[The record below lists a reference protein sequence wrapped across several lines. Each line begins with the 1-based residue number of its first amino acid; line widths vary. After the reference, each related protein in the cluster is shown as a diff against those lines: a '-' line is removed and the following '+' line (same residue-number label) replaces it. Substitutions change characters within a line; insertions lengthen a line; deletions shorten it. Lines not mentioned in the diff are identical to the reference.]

1 MLNRRD
7 FLRYQIGAGTLM
19 AFGATVPGF
28 LASTAKA
35 DDKGNSEKILVVVEL
50 TGGNDG
56 LNTVIPYADD
66 LYHNARPK
74 LRYEKR
80 EVLTLNDH
88 VGLHPSLRP
97 LKEMY
102 DQGQVAVVQGVG
114 YPNPNRSH
122 FESMDIWQ
130 SADPSRKVADGWLG
144 RSLSFVKAP
153 EGRMPAVHVAQRPLP
168 LALRGAPTAVPTIHP
183 DRPLELVL
191 GGPNGSPSRNL
202 DQESST
208 PLVRSEQDNA
218 ASERRKL
225 VQKLTEAASPSAG
238 SMLQFVRRTSLDTYT
253 TLDRLQSILGD
264 FKTPEGR
271 AEFTGGQFRYVREGL
286 GYELNLVAR
295 LIEADFGAR
304 VYYVALDGFDTHGNQ
319 RGSHSELL
327 SKLAGAVR
335 EFFSI
340 LEQSKHASRVLLM
353 TYSEF
358 GRRVHENGSQGT
370 DHGSGSNLFVVGPAV
385 KGSIVGDH
393 PSLKADDLTA
403 GDLKFHTD
411 FRQVYA
417 TLLDQWLGCES
428 QRVLGAQF
436 EHVKLLA

>member
-1 MLNRRD
+1 
-7 FLRYQIGAGTLM
+7 
-19 AFGATVPGF
+19 
-28 LASTAKA
+28 
-35 DDKGNSEKILVVVEL
+35 
-50 TGGNDG
+50 
-56 LNTVIPYADD
+56 
-66 LYHNARPK
+66 
-74 LRYEKR
+74 
-80 EVLTLNDH
+80 
-88 VGLHPSLRP
+88 
-97 LKEMY
+97 
-102 DQGQVAVVQGVG
+102 
-114 YPNPNRSH
+114 
-122 FESMDIWQ
+122 
-130 SADPSRKVADGWLG
+130 
-144 RSLSFVKAP
+144 
-153 EGRMPAVHVAQRPLP
+153 MPAVHVAQRPLP

-393 PSLKADDLTA
+393 PSLKADDLMA

>member
-7 FLRYQIGAGTLM
+7 FLRCQIGAGTLM

-28 LASTAKA
+28 LASTARA
-35 DDKGNSEKILVVVEL
+35 DDKQNQEKILVVVEL

-66 LYHNARPK
+66 LYHKARPK
-74 LRYEKR
+74 LHYEKR
-80 EVLTLNDH
+80 DVLVLSDH
-88 VGLHPSLRP
+88 VGFHPSLRP
-97 LKEMY
+97 LKELY

-130 SADPSRKVADGWLG
+130 SADPSRKIADGWLG
-144 RSLSFVKAP
+144 RSLNFVKAP
-153 EGRMPAVHVAQRPLP
+153 DGRMPAIHVAQRPVP
-168 LALRGAPTAVPTIHP
+168 LALRGSPTAVPTIHP
-183 DRPLELVL
+183 NKPLELVL
-191 GGPNGSPSRNL
+191 GGPNAAPGGDL
-202 DQESST
+202 DRESSG
-208 PLVRSEQDNA
+208 PLVRTEKDNA

-225 VQKLTEAASPSAG
+225 IDKLAEVTSPSAG

-253 TLDRLQSILGD
+253 TLDRLQTILGD
-264 FKTPEGR
+264 FKTPEGQP
-271 AEFTGGQFRYVREGL
+271 EFTGGQFRYAREGL

-304 VYYVALDGFDTHGNQ
+304 LYYVALDGFDTHGNQ
-319 RGSHSELL
+319 KGSHAELL
-327 SKLAGAVR
+327 SKLAGAVQ

-340 LEQSKHASRVLLM
+340 LEQSQDASRVVLL

-358 GRRVHENGSQGT
+358 GRRVNENGSQGT
-370 DHGSGSNLFVVGPAV
+370 DHGSGSNLLVVGPSV
-385 KGSIVGDH
+385 KGGVVGDH

-411 FRQVYA
+411 FRRVYS
-417 TLLDQWLGCES
+417 TLLDQWLGCDS
-428 QRVLGAQF
+428 GRVLGGQF
-436 EHVKLLA
+436 EHLKLLT

>member
-19 AFGATVPGF
+19 AFGGTVPGF

-35 DDKGNSEKILVVVEL
+35 EDKQNDEKILVVVEL

-66 LYHNARPK
+66 LYHKARPK
-74 LRYEKR
+74 LRYEKH
-80 EVLTLNDH
+80 EVLTLNDQ

-97 LKEMY
+97 LKNLY

-130 SADPSRKVADGWLG
+130 SADPSRKIADGWLG
-144 RSLSFVKAP
+144 RSLNFVKAP
-153 EGRMPAVHVAQRPLP
+153 EGRMPAIHVAQRPIP
-168 LALRGAPTAVPTIHP
+168 LALRGSPTAVPTIHP
-183 DRPLELVL
+183 DKPLELVL
-191 GGPNGSPSRNL
+191 GGPIAADRNL
-202 DQESST
+202 DQQESG
-208 PLVRSEQDNA
+208 PLVRNETDKA
-218 ASERRKL
+218 ATERRKL
-225 VQKLTEAASPSAG
+225 VQQLAEVESSAAG

-253 TLDRLQSILGD
+253 TLDRLQKILGD

-271 AEFTGGQFRYVREGL
+271 PEFTGGQFRYVREGL
-286 GYELNLVAR
+286 GYELNLVAK

-304 VYYVALDGFDTHGNQ
+304 LYYVALDGFDTHGNQ
-319 RGSHSELL
+319 KTSHSELL
-327 SKLAGAVR
+327 SKLAGAVQ

-340 LEQSKHASRVLLM
+340 LEQSQDASRVVLL

-358 GRRVHENGSQGT
+358 GRRVNENGSQGT
-370 DHGSGSNLFVVGPAV
+370 DHGSGSNLFVVGPSV
-385 KGSIVGDH
+385 KGGVVGDH
-393 PSLKADDLTA
+393 PSLKTEDLTV

-411 FRQVYA
+411 FRRIYA

-428 QRVLGAQF
+428 QRVLGGQF
-436 EHVKLLA
+436 EHLKLLA